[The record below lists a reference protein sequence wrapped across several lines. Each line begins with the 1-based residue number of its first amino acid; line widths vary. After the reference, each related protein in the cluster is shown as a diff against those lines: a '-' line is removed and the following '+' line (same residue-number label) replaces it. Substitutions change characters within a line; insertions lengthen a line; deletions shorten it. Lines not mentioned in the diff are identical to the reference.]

1 MEEDTEACSPSF
13 ESDCSVRGSALA
25 LSAHLCL
32 SKSEK
37 AEKAEAKSES
47 ERGARGQL
55 STMELTE
62 EDKKAQEPRF
72 TVRSVAHASDEGD
85 FSLFILF

>member
-1 MEEDTEACSPSF
+1 M
-13 ESDCSVRGSALA
+13 
-25 LSAHLCL
+25 
-32 SKSEK
+32 
-37 AEKAEAKSES
+37 
-47 ERGARGQL
+47 GQL

-62 EDKKAQEPRF
+62 DNKAQEPRF

>member
-1 MEEDTEACSPSF
+1 M
-13 ESDCSVRGSALA
+13 
-25 LSAHLCL
+25 
-32 SKSEK
+32 
-37 AEKAEAKSES
+37 
-47 ERGARGQL
+47 GQL